1 MVHQILLLNCLDHT
15 GMEYVLPYS
24 FVNPF
29 ISSHYIIVYNSTM
42 GHFACMQNSTE
53 VLCEVFTVVT

>member
-1 MVHQILLLNCLDHT
+1 MVHQTLLVNCLDDT

-29 ISSHYIIVYNSTM
+29 VSVGYLPYCQI
-42 GHFACMQNSTE
+42 E
-53 VLCEVFTVVT
+53 R